1 MTTSD
6 TGSPPPSPPPSPPLG
21 KGTPMGIA
29 GAIDGDLAPCR
40 VCGRSVV
47 ARALFCH
54 SCGAVQPPRA
64 VDHFTRLGLERR
76 FDIDLE
82 QLNRQ
87 YTGFSRALAPERF
100 AARGAGQQANAR
112 AQAEALSAAFEAL
125 RDPVRRARYLLDLT
139 GAPATADA
147 GQHDEEVADLSAHL
161 SAASDVAAVDR
172 LAADLGQRIEA
183 CIKYLAIAFRNGQ
196 TDNAA
201 RLLARLERLEALCA
215 EARARRAG
223 LAAPGP

>member
-1 MTTSD
+1 MTSSD
-6 TGSPPPSPPPSPPLG
+6 TGSPPPP
-21 KGTPMGIA
+21 KGAPAKGIS
-29 GAIDGDLAPCR
+29 GAIAGDLAPCL

-82 QLNRQ
+82 QLSRQ

-112 AQAEALSAAFEAL
+112 AQAEALSAAFETL
-125 RDPVRRARYLLDLT
+125 HDPVRRARYLLNLT
-139 GAPATADA
+139 GAPAADA
-147 GQHDEEVADLSAHL
+147 GQDDEEVAALSARL
-161 SAASDVAAVDR
+161 SAAPDVAAVDR